1 MINLPTKI
9 TALRILLTPIIIFI
23 IFHHNQSIREH
34 DFQSTYLYILLI
46 VFSIAI
52 VTDALDGYI
61 SRKLNLIS
69 RIGTFLDP
77 IADKILIF
85 GTSVGLTFFDCGNPL
100 PIYYTT
106 LIFAREVIQIS
117 GAISIGS
124 IAGNIKIKHH
134 LIGKFT
140 TIMQVLIIYCSLL
153 IKSES
158 FIFYFSLFTSFFAI
172 GSAMMYIH
180 NGLIQ
185 LPNNPN
191 APPTKQ

>member
-23 IFHHNQSIREH
+23 IFHYNQSIREH
-34 DFQSTYLYILLI
+34 DFQSPYLYILLI

-85 GTSVGLTFFDCGNPL
+85 GTSVGLTFIDCGNPL

-106 LIFAREVIQIS
+106 LMFAREVIQIS

-124 IAGNIKIKHH
+124 IAGDIKIKHQ

-140 TIMQVLIIYCSLL
+140 TIMQVLIIYFSLL
-153 IKSES
+153 IKSAS
-158 FIFYFSLFTSFFAI
+158 FIFYFSLLTSFFAI
-172 GSAMMYIH
+172 GSAILYIH

-185 LPNNPN
+185 LPSNPD
-191 APPTKQ
+191 ATPTKQ